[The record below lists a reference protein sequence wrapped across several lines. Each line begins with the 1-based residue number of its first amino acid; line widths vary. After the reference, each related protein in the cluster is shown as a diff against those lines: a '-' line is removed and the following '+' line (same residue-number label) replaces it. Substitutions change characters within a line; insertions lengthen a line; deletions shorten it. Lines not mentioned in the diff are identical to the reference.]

1 MSEVILNVQ
10 VFPNLAV
17 AGEKFTVTKVM
28 ASADCGEVGYGAE
41 RMLVDDTIDKLNG
54 ITREDVIA
62 ATKREVLQE
71 LTVTLVAKGVL

>member
-1 MSEVILNVQ
+1 MEVILNVQ
-10 VFPNLAV
+10 VFPNLSV
-17 AGEKFTVTKVM
+17 EGEQFTVTNVV

-41 RMLVDDTIDKLNG
+41 RILVDDAIAKLEG

-71 LTVTLVAKGVL
+71 LTVTLVANGVL

>member
-17 AGEKFTVTKVM
+17 EGEQFTVTKVM
-28 ASADCGEVGYGAE
+28 ASADCGDFGYSSE
-41 RMLVDDTIDKLNG
+41 RILVDDAISKLNG

-71 LTVTLVAKGVL
+71 LTVSLVANGVL

>member
-1 MSEVILNVQ
+1 MEVILNVQ

-17 AGEKFTVTKVM
+17 EGEQFTVTKVM
-28 ASADCGEVGYGAE
+28 AAADCGDVGYGAE
-41 RMLVDDTIDKLNG
+41 RMLVDDAIDKLEG

-71 LTVTLVAKGVL
+71 LTVTLVANGVL